1 MRFNIAGKCC
11 RIYFDIQS
19 GSIYNSDIVNKQFRI
34 ILAGFFVVSIALT
47 GCSKAEDPQQPSIE
61 PAASNTSKPEPTAPD
76 SSPFTPIS
84 CPEYYTEKFAGSS
97 TQNCW
102 LPTTPLVVTTSKPDQ
117 VSLKAL
123 DTGLNLMINAA
134 ETYAYVFYDG
144 GIYSDVNLQTAITSE
159 GVNNHNATVI
169 CRANDKGWYEARV
182 STSGYFSVYRYDT
195 EKHLAKKNPYT
206 NFTQDTPSTSINT
219 GTDKTNVVQFVCK
232 GNSLILNIN
241 GKEVF
246 NRSVAD
252 FTEPGLVGVGGIS
265 EQNFPVDLIFGNIAI
280 GQP

>member
-1 MRFNIAGKCC
+1 LA
-11 RIYFDIQS
+11 IQHL
-19 GSIYNSDIVNKQFRI
+19 SIYNRVIVKKPIWVLLSGLFM
-34 ILAGFFVVSIALT
+34 VCIALT
-47 GCSKAEDPQQPSIE
+47 GCSKVEDPQQPIIE
-61 PAASNTSKPEPTAPD
+61 TAASSTSGPEPTAQD
-76 SSPFTPIS
+76 SSPLTPIS

-102 LPTTPLVVTTSKPDQ
+102 LSTVPLVVTTSKPGQ

-123 DTGLNLMINAA
+123 DTGLNLVINAA
-134 ETYAYVFYDG
+134 GTYAYVFYDG
-144 GIYSDVNLQTAITSE
+144 GIYSDVNLQTAITSR

-182 STSGYFSVYRYDT
+182 STSGFFSVYRYDT

-219 GTDKTNVVQFVCK
+219 GTDCK

>member
-1 MRFNIAGKCC
+1 M
-11 RIYFDIQS
+11 
-19 GSIYNSDIVNKQFRI
+19 NKQIQI
-34 ILAGFFVVSIALT
+34 ILAGFIVVSIALT

-61 PAASNTSKPEPTAPD
+61 PAASYTSRPEPTTPD
-76 SSPFTPIS
+76 SSQFTPIS
-84 CPEYYTEKFAGSS
+84 CPEYYTENFAGSS

-102 LPTTPLVVTTSKPDQ
+102 LSTAPLFVTKTDQ
-117 VSLKAL
+117 DEVSIKAL
-123 DTGLNLMINAA
+123 ENGLNLLIN
-134 ETYAYVFYDG
+134 TPRTNAYVFYDG
-144 GIYSDVNLQTAITSE
+144 GIYSDVNLQTAITSR
-159 GVNNHNATVI
+159 GVNNHNAIVI

-206 NFTQDTPSTSINT
+206 NFTQDTPSTSIFT

-265 EQNFPVDLIFGNIAI
+265 EQNFSVDLIFGNIAI

>member
-1 MRFNIAGKCC
+1 VKKPIWI
-11 RIYFDIQS
+11 IY
-19 GSIYNSDIVNKQFRI
+19 
-34 ILAGFFVVSIALT
+34 AGFFVVTIALT
-47 GCSKAEDPQQPSIE
+47 GCSKTENTQQPTIE
-61 PAASNTSKPEPTAPD
+61 PLVSNTSKPEPTTQD
-76 SSPFTPIS
+76 SSLLTPIS

-102 LPTTPLVVTTSKPDQ
+102 LSTVPLIVTTSKPGQ
-117 VSLKAL
+117 VSLKAS
-123 DTGLNLMINAA
+123 DTGLNLLINAV

-144 GIYSDVNLQTAITSE
+144 GIYADVNLQTAITSK
-159 GVNNHNATVI
+159 GVNNHAATVI

-206 NFTQDTPSTSINT
+206 NFTQDIPSTAINT
-219 GTDKTNVVQFVCK
+219 GTEKTNIVQFVCK

-252 FTEPGLVGVGGIS
+252 YTEPGLVGVGGIS

>member
-1 MRFNIAGKCC
+1 MNKH
-11 RIYFDIQS
+11 IQ
-19 GSIYNSDIVNKQFRI
+19 I
-34 ILAGFFVVSIALT
+34 ILASFIVVSIALT

-61 PAASNTSKPEPTAPD
+61 PAASNTSQPEPITPD
-76 SSPFTPIS
+76 SSLITPIS

-102 LPTTPLVVTTSKPDQ
+102 LSTAPLFVTKTDQ
-117 VSLKAL
+117 GEVSIKAL
-123 DTGLNLMINAA
+123 ENGLNLLIN
-134 ETYAYVFYDG
+134 TPGTNAYVYYDG
-144 GIYSDVNLQTAITSE
+144 GIYSDVNLQTAITSR
-159 GVNNHNATVI
+159 GVNNHNAIVI

-182 STSGYFSVYRYDT
+182 STSGYFSVYRYNT